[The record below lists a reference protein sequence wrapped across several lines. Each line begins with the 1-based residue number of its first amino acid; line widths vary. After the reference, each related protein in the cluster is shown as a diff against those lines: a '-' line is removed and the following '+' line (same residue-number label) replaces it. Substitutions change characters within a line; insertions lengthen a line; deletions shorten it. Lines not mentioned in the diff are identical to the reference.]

1 MPTATWTQVLLK
13 AASACQHNMP
23 RSGPGSLRTD
33 SVVLFI
39 VAIRLGGFG
48 PGRALCEVPGTS
60 ASECCSARLWGLCFR
75 FAAQRCK
82 EGLSI
87 LSVLC
92 GQML

>member
-1 MPTATWTQVLLK
+1 MSV
-13 AASACQHNMP
+13 QHKLP
-23 RSGPGSLRTD
+23 QSGPGSLRTD
-33 SVVLFI
+33 SVVLLN

-48 PGRALCEVPGTS
+48 PGRVVYEVPGTP
-60 ASECCSARLWGLCFR
+60 ASECCSARLWGFR
-75 FAAQRCK
+75 FRSAAQCCK